1 MFAIIKTNGANHIAI
16 HIPHQGAE
24 KTLPALAAM
33 LEQNAVFI
41 RKDWRN
47 AELVKPEMTISLG
60 NTFSLEGDSET
71 PDIVVAESSAV
82 IGDDFVNFTPD
93 VKASYT
99 KVIAGKDKEIERLRT
114 ELSMATMERDR
125 LQDRIN
131 ELSDEQA

>member
-1 MFAIIKTNGANHIAI
+1 MFAIIKTNGANEIAI

-60 NTFSLEGDSET
+60 NAFSLEGDSET

-93 VKASYT
+93 IKASYT
-99 KVIAGKDKEIERLRT
+99 KVIAGKDKEIERLKAERD
-114 ELSMATMERDR
+114 MAKTERDR

-131 ELSDEQA
+131 ELSAIEE

>member
-60 NTFSLEGDSET
+60 NAFSLEGDSET

-93 VKASYT
+93 IKASYT
-99 KVIAGKDKEIERLRT
+99 KVIAGKDKEIERLKAERD
-114 ELSMATMERDR
+114 MAKTERDR

-131 ELSDEQA
+131 ELSAIEE